1 MSKKRIPEK
10 IRISV
15 LNRDSQ
21 KCLWCGRSAAD
32 NVTLDVDH
40 IVAEAWGGNTTEDNL
55 GTLCSHC
62 NRAKGADYFGSYLL
76 TTLFKVKNIENW
88 FENKVGGIDFNRDAI
103 CCKLSITFYRNIKE
117 TFQAHTILQ
126 EYLLSNEQNQTNI
139 PNDSIFNAE
148 KRKEAVLQ
156 LKDKIKT
163 FLFENNG
170 FLEELEG
177 NIVFREKK

>member
-1 MSKKRIPEK
+1 MSKKKIPEK

-15 LNRDSQ
+15 LSRDGF
-21 KCLWCGRSAAD
+21 KCLWCGRNAAD
-32 NVTLDVDH
+32 GVTLDVDH
-40 IVAEAWGGNTTEDNL
+40 VLADHWGGEATHENL

-62 NRAKGADYFGSYLL
+62 NRAKGADYFGDYLL

-88 FENKVGGIDFNRDAI
+88 FENKVGGIDFNKDAV
-103 CCKLSITFYRNIKE
+103 CCKLSITIHSKIKE
-117 TFQAHTILQ
+117 TFRVHTISQ
-126 EYLLSNEQNQTNI
+126 EYLLSNEHNQAKI
-139 PNDSIFNAE
+139 PDDSIFNAE

-156 LKDKIKT
+156 LKDKINA
-163 FLFENNG
+163 FLFENKG